1 MAYQTPQPTSYKT
14 NVNRAKTKRWVEAK
28 SYSYDGDD
36 WGDADEYDEYGA
48 DEEPPPQQKPT
59 GLRQPG
65 KSANQASPLSSSV
78 RVEDQ
83 QALDTAKHGYGN
95 IGGPP
100 VTQPP
105 PASKSTELQPQ
116 VTPNIVR
123 SNSFDRGDEK
133 RAFSAASHQ
142 QSIPAAS
149 PRVQEAP
156 LLRQE
161 QTLLPPFPLAS
172 NQAFQSQQGAYPS
185 PLLQKAPYRAPPAH
199 MDPLQ
204 TSRIPSNIADDNHFQ
219 SPEPFSTE
227 HRHNLP
233 ELAGPPLRIESQL
246 SGDVE
251 RRNPDQRHSP
261 SSNYRGVSY
270 SDQPFQPRNSSLG
283 SRTHSMTSNNSS
295 LDFHN
300 RRDFSPSAI
309 PPPLQT
315 RGSPS
320 SREPFDPQSFA
331 QHPPRKSSLS
341 HGVLPNAEGLDQVP
355 QPYPPIALG
364 GDHIVFRDQGGNSGS
379 PQPLPFPRPAD
390 IYKRI
395 PEEREKELRSPTLSR
410 PSMEL
415 GGQTEPGSTLIRP
428 HAGPHSIADSQ
439 ITGSSQTEVLGN
451 ASAAGASHNL
461 RTSLH
466 PVAERKSEYGFDG
479 LQVDEQKPEDNRK
492 GISLGASTQRPF
504 LPDVTRMSGFGDLL
518 LSAGTITGEHSE
530 PASQERTSS
539 RLTQDAPS
547 HDRTGAS
554 LQHQPSLGFR
564 SVVHQAFDQEPET
577 PSSVAGSGIGR
588 STSGGTSVVSPIL
601 SRGASFAKSG
611 GPASISETRV
621 VIPSAN
627 DVESNSGRIS
637 SGVMDAPK
645 PIIRKPS
652 PSRAPL
658 QDSLESIPTA
668 FKPGHRR
675 DFSTP
680 SSDGSPARTPI
691 LETNLKAMKPLE
703 AEIAT
708 ATPATPTDPTYQ
720 STDTLKPQIASTS
733 DGKSEVSRSTHGQ
746 TAQQAPSQ
754 SPITLPPWATH
765 RASIIGDTSHG
776 SRDNGALDLP
786 ADPMTRSRAESPSK
800 NRVRDLAGKFE
811 SGNSSRRG
819 SDLSAGLSGGVS
831 PKKDSLPQSRPP
843 ADRLESFRPHLPGGW
858 ESYASTIPAATPSA
872 REPSAEGRSEEKMKI
887 NDVLGSSKNTPSAPV
902 TPNAESPTK
911 TSKGPDVPLRKTELA
926 QPSSDP
932 FANAAA
938 AGSALA
944 EALVAAMGIKIEESP
959 INSEALQLRKE
970 PEHED
975 LPKQSV
981 NTTRDLATSGNTV
994 VHPEASRTLVSST
1007 SDDEE
1012 SDGQPTP
1019 PPKETFK
1026 GMGQQPT
1033 DANSDS
1039 AKSVIAA
1046 TLQGVSPEE
1055 TRSVENAAHPYPQ
1068 SMLPPLSTDLTAHQY
1083 ESDRLRREIVK
1094 NLSPRG
1100 TSEPTTAES
1109 ESPFQDDLTLSADPS
1124 LGPYRHDSMVLPS
1137 EYESYWN
1144 GSDAGSR
1151 TNSAHIK
1158 HESPHD
1164 PDQRFHDE
1172 TIKPPQP
1179 LQLSAA
1185 QQNRNCDDIILPS
1198 NPSSQPSLLQERY
1211 SWEVASGES
1220 LTQKPTD
1227 DNAPT
1232 SQSYV
1237 PLPESHDSNK
1247 ALNDA
1252 PIPSTESQ
1260 DSYKFVGELSGPGN
1274 QRSESLALVNDKF
1287 LDDTGRSLQSGI
1299 PASNLAQDY
1308 SEKMPLDRD
1317 EGIDRENQPLPVE
1330 RGSLPEYPGAPIAS
1344 EPPPVLSDNHSS
1356 IDLSAYSN
1364 QTAGAG
1370 TTLASGSAR
1379 YIKADP
1385 AHNYDSITPGPRDYG
1400 IQTAGA
1406 GSQDLR
1412 QLQPTL
1418 ADDSARY
1425 IKAAPA
1431 NNFDSITPGRPVV
1444 STPQAKV
1451 ATFRDILALQTPAE
1465 RIRAFNETREQLASL
1480 DQGLSHWLAVKTNEM
1495 PEHASGAFVSDK
1507 PPPAAA
1513 GQKPSAF
1520 KSKLPGIRSSGAQ
1533 QAQQPYYQQ
1542 YLNATPQASGSEAN
1556 NGQPNSASNSSQSL
1570 PPVGVTPGKMSTQQ
1584 VQAKGKD
1591 FLHSA
1596 GVLGGK
1602 ANVAAKGFFSKG
1614 RSKLRGSTGVDKV
1627 DK

>member
-1 MAYQTPQPTSYKT
+1 MAYPIPQPTSYKT

-65 KSANQASPLSSSV
+65 QSANQPSPLSSSI
-78 RVEDQ
+78 RMEDQ
-83 QALDTAKHGYGN
+83 QAFDTAKHGYGN

-105 PASKSTELQPQ
+105 PASKSTEFQPQ

-133 RAFSAASHQ
+133 RAFSAANHQ
-142 QSIPAAS
+142 QSISAAS
-149 PRVQEAP
+149 PRAHEAP
-156 LLRQE
+156 VVRQE
-161 QTLLPPFPLAS
+161 QIHLPPFPQAS
-172 NQAFQSQQGAYPS
+172 NQAPQPQQGAYLP
-185 PLLQKAPYRAPPAH
+185 PLLQKAPYHASPAH
-199 MDPLQ
+199 KDPLQ
-204 TSRIPSNIADDNHFQ
+204 TSRIPSTITPDDHFQ
-219 SPEPFSTE
+219 SSDSFSTE
-227 HRHNLP
+227 HRRHLP
-233 ELAGPPLRIESQL
+233 ELGGPPLRVESQL
-246 SGDVE
+246 SGDIE

-270 SDQPFQPRNSSLG
+270 SDQPFQLRNSSFG

-300 RRDFSPSAI
+300 RRDFTPSAI

-320 SREPFDPQSFA
+320 PREPFDPQSFA

-341 HGVLPNAEGLDQVP
+341 HGVLPNAEGLDQVS
-355 QPYPPIALG
+355 QPYPPTALG
-364 GDHIVFRDQGGNSGS
+364 GDQIASRDQAGNSDT
-379 PQPLPFPRPAD
+379 PQPPPLPRPAD

-395 PEEREKELRSPTLSR
+395 PEEREKELRSPTSSR

-415 GGQTEPGSTLIRP
+415 GGPTKTESIMTRP

-439 ITGSSQTEVLGN
+439 VTGSSQTEVLGS
-451 ASAAGASHNL
+451 ASVAEASHHL
-461 RTSLH
+461 RTPLH

-479 LQVDEQKPEDNRK
+479 LQVDEQKPKDERK
-492 GISLGASTQRPF
+492 ETSLGASTQRPF

-518 LSAGTITGEHSE
+518 LSAGAITGEHSE
-530 PASQERTSS
+530 LASQERT
-539 RLTQDAPS
+539 LTQDAPS
-547 HDRTGAS
+547 HNITGAN

-588 STSGGTSVVSPIL
+588 STSSGTSVVSPIL
-601 SRGASFAKSG
+601 SRGASLAKRS
-611 GPASISETRV
+611 GPASIPETRV

-627 DVESNSGRIS
+627 DDESNSGRIS
-637 SGVMDAPK
+637 SGVMDTPK
-645 PIIRKPS
+645 PIVRKPS
-652 PSRAPL
+652 PSRSPL
-658 QDSLESIPTA
+658 QGSLESIPTT

-675 DFSTP
+675 NFSTP
-680 SSDGSPARTPI
+680 SPDGSPARTPI
-691 LETNLKAMKPLE
+691 LLETNLKTMEPLE

-708 ATPATPTDPTYQ
+708 ATPATPTDPTHQ
-720 STDTLKPQIASTS
+720 SAITLQPHIASIS
-733 DGKSEVSRSTHGQ
+733 DGKSEVSLSTHGQ
-746 TAQQAPSQ
+746 TAQQTPSQ
-754 SPITLPPWATH
+754 IPTILPRLAKPS
-765 RASIIGDTSHG
+765 ASMIGDTSHG
-776 SRDNGALDLP
+776 SRDSGVVDSP

-811 SGNSSRRG
+811 SGNNSRRG
-819 SDLSAGLSGGVS
+819 SDLSSGLLGGVS
-831 PKKDSLPQSRPP
+831 PKKDILPQARPP

-858 ESYASTIPAATPSA
+858 ESYASTIPEATPSA
-872 REPSAEGRSEEKMKI
+872 RESSAEGRSEGNNI
-887 NDVLGSSKNTPSAPV
+887 NDVPGASKSIPSAPV

-911 TSKGPDVPLRKTELA
+911 TLEGPDAPLPKTESA

-932 FANAAA
+932 FATAAA

-944 EALVAAMGIKIEESP
+944 EALVAALG
-959 INSEALQLRKE
+959 INSKESLINSDALQVRKE
-970 PEHED
+970 PVHED
-975 LPKQSV
+975 PPKQSV
-981 NTTRDLATSGNTV
+981 IATRNLATSGNTV
-994 VHPEASRTLVSST
+994 VHPEASRTLISST

-1012 SDGQPTP
+1012 SDEQPTP
-1019 PPKETFK
+1019 PPKEPSK
-1026 GMGQQPT
+1026 EVAQQPT
-1033 DANSDS
+1033 DANSGS
-1039 AKSVIAA
+1039 AKVVTAA
-1046 TLQGVSPEE
+1046 TLQGSLPEE
-1055 TRSVENAAHPYPQ
+1055 TRSVDNAAHPYPQ

-1100 TSEPTTAES
+1100 TSEPTTADS
-1109 ESPFQDDLTLSADPS
+1109 ESPWQDDSTLSADPS
-1124 LGPYRHDSMVLPS
+1124 LGPYRHDSMALPS

-1144 GSDAGSR
+1144 GSNAGSR
-1151 TNSAHIK
+1151 TNSAHMK
-1158 HESPHD
+1158 YESPHD
-1164 PDQRFHDE
+1164 TDQRFHDE
-1172 TIKPPQP
+1172 VIKPPQP

-1185 QQNRNCDDIILPS
+1185 QQNRNSDEIIPA
-1198 NPSSQPSLLQERY
+1198 NKPSSQPDSLQKRY
-1211 SWEVASGES
+1211 SWGVAPGEF
-1220 LTQKPTD
+1220 LTQKPTV
-1227 DNAPT
+1227 DNAAT
-1232 SQSYV
+1232 SQSHV
-1237 PLPESHDSNK
+1237 SSPESHDSSK
-1247 ALNDA
+1247 ASNDA

-1260 DSYKFVGELSGPGN
+1260 DSYKFVGEPPGPGI
-1274 QRSESLALVNDKF
+1274 QRSESPSLVNDQF
-1287 LDDTGRSLQSGI
+1287 LDGKGRSLESGI

-1308 SEKMPLDRD
+1308 SEKIPLDRD
-1317 EGIDRENQPLPVE
+1317 AESDREKHPRPVE
-1330 RGSLPEYPGAPIAS
+1330 KGSLPEYPGTPIVS
-1344 EPPPVLSDNHSS
+1344 EPPPVNRDNHSLLDLLP
-1356 IDLSAYSN
+1356 IDRDYGN
-1364 QTAGAG
+1364 QTA
-1370 TTLASGSAR
+1370 
-1379 YIKADP
+1379 D
-1385 AHNYDSITPGPRDYG
+1385 
-1400 IQTAGA
+1400 A
-1406 GSQDLR
+1406 GSQNLQQLR
-1412 QLQPTL
+1412 PTL

-1431 NNFDSITPGRPVV
+1431 HNFESITPSPPVAPI
-1444 STPQAKV
+1444 PQAKV

-1465 RIRAFNETREQLASL
+1465 RIRAFNESREQLANL

-1495 PEHASGAFVSDK
+1495 PEHASGASVSDK
-1507 PPPAAA
+1507 PSPVAA
-1513 GQKPSAF
+1513 GQKSSAF

-1556 NGQPNSASNSSQSL
+1556 IGQPTSASNSSQSL
-1570 PPVGVTPGKMSTQQ
+1570 PPGGGTSGKLSTQQ

>member
-1 MAYQTPQPTSYKT
+1 MAYQPPPPTSYKT

-48 DEEPPPQQKPT
+48 DEEPQPQQKPT

-65 KSANQASPLSSSV
+65 QSANQTSPLSSSV

-83 QALDTAKHGYGN
+83 QALDTAKHVYGN
-95 IGGPP
+95 IGGTP
-100 VTQPP
+100 VTQPLP
-105 PASKSTELQPQ
+105 SSKSTELEPQ
-116 VTPNIVR
+116 VTANIVR

-149 PRVQEAP
+149 GRVQEAP

-161 QTLLPPFPLAS
+161 QTLLPPFPQAS
-172 NQAFQSQQGAYPS
+172 NQPSQLQQEAYPS

-199 MDPLQ
+199 MDPSQ
-204 TSRIPSNIADDNHFQ
+204 TSRIPSNITDDHHFQ
-219 SPEPFSTE
+219 SPDPFSTE
-227 HRHNLP
+227 HRRYQP
-233 ELAGPPLRIESQL
+233 EFGGPPSRIESQL
-246 SGDVE
+246 SGDLE

-261 SSNYRGVSY
+261 SSKYRGVSY
-270 SDQPFQPRNSSLG
+270 SDQQFQPRNSSLG

-300 RRDFSPSAI
+300 RRDFTPSAI

-320 SREPFDPQSFA
+320 SRETFDPQSFA

-341 HGVLPNAEGLDQVP
+341 HGVLPNAEDLDQVP

-364 GDHIVFRDQGGNSGS
+364 GDQIVSRDQGGNSGS

-395 PEEREKELRSPTLSR
+395 PEEREKELRSPTSSS
-410 PSMEL
+410 PSVEQ
-415 GGQTEPGSTLIRP
+415 GGQTESESPMIWP

-439 ITGSSQTEVLGN
+439 VTGSSQTKVLGN

-461 RTSLH
+461 RTPLN

-479 LQVDEQKPEDNRK
+479 LQVDEQKPEVDRQK
-492 GISLGASTQRPF
+492 ISLGASDQRPF

-539 RLTQDAPS
+539 RLAQDAPS

-577 PSSVAGSGIGR
+577 PSSIAGSGIER

-601 SRGASFAKSG
+601 SRGASLPKVG
-611 GPASISETRV
+611 GPANISETMV

-627 DVESNSGRIS
+627 KVESDIGRIS

-652 PSRAPL
+652 PSRVPL

-675 DFSTP
+675 DFSYP

-703 AEIAT
+703 AEIVMAT
-708 ATPATPTDPTYQ
+708 LVTSTDPTHQ
-720 STDTLKPQIASTS
+720 STDTLKPQIASIS

-746 TAQQAPSQ
+746 TAQKAPSQ
-754 SPITLPPWATH
+754 SPTALPQLATPS
-765 RASIIGDTSHG
+765 ASGIGDTSHG
-776 SRDNGALDLP
+776 SRDIGALDLP
-786 ADPMTRSRAESPSK
+786 TGPITRSGAESPSK

-811 SGNSSRRG
+811 SGNSSLRG

-831 PKKDSLPQSRPP
+831 PKKDSLPQARPP

-858 ESYASTIPAATPSA
+858 ESYASTIPAAPPSA
-872 REPSAEGRSEEKMKI
+872 PDPSAEGRSDEKMKI
-887 NDVLGSSKNTPSAPV
+887 NDVPSSSKNTPSAPA
-902 TPNAESPTK
+902 TPNAECPNK
-911 TSKGPDVPLRKTELA
+911 TSKWPDVPLRKTEID

-932 FANAAA
+932 LANAAA

-944 EALVAAMGIKIEESP
+944 EALVAAMAIKSEESP
-959 INSEALQLRKE
+959 INSEVLQLRKE
-970 PEHED
+970 HEHED
-975 LPKQSV
+975 PHRQSV
-981 NTTRDLATSGNTV
+981 NTTRDLATLGNTV
-994 VHPEASRTLVSST
+994 VHPEASRTLISST

-1019 PPKETFK
+1019 PPKEIAK
-1026 GMGQQPT
+1026 EVAQQPT
-1033 DANSDS
+1033 DTNSDS
-1039 AKSVIAA
+1039 AKRVTAA
-1046 TLQGVSPEE
+1046 TLQGGSPEE
-1055 TRSVENAAHPYPQ
+1055 IRSVENAAHPYPQ
-1068 SMLPPLSTDLTAHQY
+1068 SMLPPLSTDLTVHQY

-1094 NLSPRG
+1094 NLSARE

-1109 ESPFQDDLTLSADPS
+1109 ESPWQDDLTLSADPS

-1144 GSDAGSR
+1144 GSDSGSR

-1158 HESPHD
+1158 HESRHD

-1185 QQNRNCDDIILPS
+1185 QQNRNGDDIILNS
-1198 NPSSQPSLLQERY
+1198 NPSSRPSLLQERY
-1211 SWEVASGES
+1211 SWDVASGES
-1220 LTQKPTD
+1220 LAQEPTV
-1227 DNAPT
+1227 DNAPS

-1237 PLPESHDSNK
+1237 PLPESHDSKK

-1252 PIPSTESQ
+1252 PTPSTKSQ
-1260 DSYKFVGELSGPGN
+1260 DSYKFVGESPGPSN
-1274 QRSESLALVNDKF
+1274 QRSESLALGNDQFLNDKE
-1287 LDDTGRSLQSGI
+1287 RSLQSGI
-1299 PASNLAQDY
+1299 PASNLAQDH
-1308 SEKMPLDRD
+1308 SEKIPLDRD
-1317 EGIDRENQPLPVE
+1317 EGSDREKQPLPVE
-1330 RGSLPEYPGAPIAS
+1330 RGSLPEYHGAPIAPG
-1344 EPPPVLSDNHSS
+1344 PPPVLRDNHSS
-1356 IDLSAYSN
+1356 IDLVYGNKTTSAGPAATYD
-1364 QTAGAG
+1364 
-1370 TTLASGSAR
+1370 SAI

-1385 AHNYDSITPGPRDYG
+1385 AHIYDSIASGARDYDN
-1400 IQTAGA
+1400 QTAGA
-1406 GSQDLR
+1406 ESQDLGS
-1412 QLQPTL
+1412 LSPS
-1418 ADDSARY
+1418 SARH

-1431 NNFDSITPGRPVV
+1431 NNFNDMAPSRPVA
-1444 STPQAKV
+1444 SNPQAKV

-1480 DQGLSHWLAVKTNEM
+1480 DQGLSHWLAVKTHEM

-1507 PPPAAA
+1507 APPVAA

-1556 NGQPNSASNSSQSL
+1556 NGLPTSTSNSSQSL
-1570 PPVGVTPGKMSTQQ
+1570 PPVGVTSGKMSTQQ

-1596 GVLGGK
+1596 GLLGGK
-1602 ANVAAKGFFSKG
+1602 ANVAAKGLFSKG

>member
-1 MAYQTPQPTSYKT
+1 MASQTPQPTSYKT

-28 SYSYDGDD
+28 SYSYDGDE

-65 KSANQASPLSSSV
+65 QSANQPSPLSSSV
-78 RVEDQ
+78 RTEDH
-83 QALDTAKHGYGN
+83 QAVDTAKHGYGN

-105 PASKSTELQPQ
+105 PASKSIEFQPQ

-149 PRVQEAP
+149 PRAHEAP
-156 LLRQE
+156 VRQE
-161 QTLLPPFPLAS
+161 QTLLPPFTQAS
-172 NQAFQSQQGAYPS
+172 NQAPQSQQGAYPP
-185 PLLQKAPYRAPPAH
+185 PLLQKAPYRAPPDH
-199 MDPLQ
+199 RDPLQ
-204 TSRIPSNIADDNHFQ
+204 TSRIPSNITDDDHFQ
-219 SPEPFSTE
+219 SPDLFSTE
-227 HRHNLP
+227 HRRNLP
-233 ELAGPPLRIESQL
+233 ELGGPPLRIESQL
-246 SGDVE
+246 SGDME

-270 SDQPFQPRNSSLG
+270 SDQPLQPRNSSLG
-283 SRTHSMTSNNSS
+283 SRTQSMTSNNSS

-300 RRDFSPSAI
+300 RRDFTPSAI

-320 SREPFDPQSFA
+320 PREPFDPQSFA

-355 QPYPPIALG
+355 QPYPPTALG
-364 GDHIVFRDQGGNSGS
+364 GDPIASRDQAGNSAT
-379 PQPLPFPRPAD
+379 PQPLPFPRPSD

-395 PEEREKELRSPTLSR
+395 PEEREKELRSPTSSR

-415 GGQTEPGSTLIRP
+415 GGPTEIESTMIRP
-428 HAGPHSIADSQ
+428 HAGPHIFADGQ
-439 ITGSSQTEVLGN
+439 VTGSSQTEVPGL
-451 ASAAGASHNL
+451 ASAAETSHNL
-461 RTSLH
+461 RTHLH

-479 LQVDEQKPEDNRK
+479 LQVDKQKPEDDPK
-492 GISLGASTQRPF
+492 GTSLVASTPRPF

-518 LSAGTITGEHSE
+518 LSAGAITGEHSE
-530 PASQERTSS
+530 PASQERTS

-547 HDRTGAS
+547 HERTAAS
-554 LQHQPSLGFR
+554 LQHHPSLGFR

-577 PSSVAGSGIGR
+577 PSSTAGSGIGR

-601 SRGASFAKSG
+601 SRGASLAKGS
-611 GPASISETRV
+611 GPASIPETRV
-621 VIPSAN
+621 FITSAN
-627 DVESNSGRIS
+627 DDESGSGHIS
-637 SGVMDAPK
+637 SDVMNAPK
-645 PIIRKPS
+645 PIARKPS
-652 PSRAPL
+652 PSRSPL
-658 QDSLESIPTA
+658 QDSLESIPTT

-675 DFSTP
+675 NFSTP

-691 LETNLKAMKPLE
+691 LETNVMTIKPLE
-703 AEIAT
+703 AEIET
-708 ATPATPTDPTYQ
+708 ATPVTPTDPTHQ
-720 STDTLKPQIASTS
+720 STVTLQPQIASIN

-746 TAQQAPSQ
+746 TAQQTPSQ
-754 SPITLPPWATH
+754 SPITLPRLATH
-765 RASIIGDTSHG
+765 RASRIGDTSHG
-776 SRDNGALDLP
+776 FRDNGAVDSP
-786 ADPMTRSRAESPSK
+786 ADPMTRIRAESPSK

-811 SGNSSRRG
+811 IGNNNRRG
-819 SDLSAGLSGGVS
+819 SDLSTGLSGGVS
-831 PKKDSLPQSRPP
+831 PKKDNLPQARPS

-858 ESYASTIPAATPSA
+858 DSYTSTIPAATPTV
-872 REPSAEGRSEEKMKI
+872 REPSTEGRSEGKTNN
-887 NDVLGSSKNTPSAPV
+887 NDVLDAPKNIPSAPV
-902 TPNAESPTK
+902 TPTAESPTK
-911 TSKGPDVPLRKTELA
+911 TSKGPNVPLPKTESA
-926 QPSSDP
+926 QLSSDP

-944 EALVAAMGIKIEESP
+944 EALVAAMGITREESP
-959 INSEALQLRKE
+959 IISDALQLQKE

-975 LPKQSV
+975 PLKQSV
-981 NTTRDLATSGNTV
+981 TTTRNLASSGNTV
-994 VHPEASRTLVSST
+994 VHPEASRTFISST

-1012 SDGQPTP
+1012 SGGQPTP
-1019 PPKETFK
+1019 PPKEPSK
-1026 GMGQQPT
+1026 EVAQQPT
-1033 DANSDS
+1033 DEDSGS
-1039 AKSVIAA
+1039 AKSATAA
-1046 TLQGVSPEE
+1046 TLQGSLPEE
-1055 TRSVENAAHPYPQ
+1055 TRSVENAVHPYPQ
-1068 SMLPPLSTDLTAHQY
+1068 STLPPLSTDLLAHQY

-1109 ESPFQDDLTLSADPS
+1109 ESPWQDESTLSADPS
-1124 LGPYRHDSMVLPS
+1124 LGPYRHDSMALPS

-1144 GSDAGSR
+1144 GSNNGSR
-1151 TNSAHIK
+1151 SNSAHIK
-1158 HESPHD
+1158 YDSPND

-1185 QQNRNCDDIILPS
+1185 QQNRNSDDIILANKPS
-1198 NPSSQPSLLQERY
+1198 LQPSLLQKRY
-1211 SWEVASGES
+1211 SWDVASGES
-1220 LTQKPTD
+1220 VTQKPTA
-1227 DNAPT
+1227 DNAAT

-1237 PLPESHDSNK
+1237 PSPESHDSKK

-1252 PIPSTESQ
+1252 PIPSAESQ
-1260 DSYKFVGELSGPGN
+1260 DSYKFVDERSGPSN
-1274 QRSESLALVNDKF
+1274 QRSESLSLVNDQF
-1287 LDDTGRSLQSGI
+1287 LEGKGRSLQSGI
-1299 PASNLAQDY
+1299 PASNIAQDY
-1308 SEKMPLDRD
+1308 SEKISLGRD
-1317 EGIDRENQPLPVE
+1317 EGSDREKQLRPVE
-1330 RGSLPEYPGAPIAS
+1330 KGSLPEYLGAPIAS
-1344 EPPPVLSDNHSS
+1344 DPPPAIKDDHSILHPS
-1356 IDLSAYSN
+1356 PTD
-1364 QTAGAG
+1364 
-1370 TTLASGSAR
+1370 
-1379 YIKADP
+1379 
-1385 AHNYDSITPGPRDYG
+1385 RDHG
-1400 IQTAGA
+1400 NQTAGA
-1406 GSQDLR
+1406 GSQNFP
-1412 QLQPTL
+1412 QSQPML
-1418 ADDSARY
+1418 AYDSARY
-1425 IKAAPA
+1425 IKAAPTQ
-1431 NNFDSITPGRPVV
+1431 NFDTITTGPPAA
-1444 STPQAKV
+1444 SSPQAKV
-1451 ATFRDILALQTPAE
+1451 ATFRDILALQTSAE
-1465 RIRAFNETREQLASL
+1465 RIRAFNETREQLANL

-1495 PEHASGAFVSDK
+1495 PEHASGASVSDK
-1507 PPPAAA
+1507 PPPVAA

-1556 NGQPNSASNSSQSL
+1556 IGQPASASNSSQSL
-1570 PPVGVTPGKMSTQQ
+1570 PPGGGTSGKLSTQQ

>member
-1 MAYQTPQPTSYKT
+1 MAYQPPQSTSYKT

-48 DEEPPPQQKPT
+48 DEEPQPQQKPT

-65 KSANQASPLSSSV
+65 QSANQPSPLSSSV

-95 IGGPP
+95 IGGAP
-100 VTQPP
+100 VTQSL
-105 PASKSTELQPQ
+105 PASKSTELEPQ

-149 PRVQEAP
+149 GRVQEAP

-161 QTLLPPFPLAS
+161 QTLLPPFPQAS
-172 NQAFQSQQGAYPS
+172 NQTSQLQEEAYPS

-199 MDPLQ
+199 VDPLQ
-204 TSRIPSNIADDNHFQ
+204 TSRIPSNITDNDHFQ
-219 SPEPFSTE
+219 SPDPFSTE
-227 HRHNLP
+227 HRRNLP
-233 ELAGPPLRIESQL
+233 ELGGPPLRIESQL
-246 SGDVE
+246 SGDLE
-251 RRNPDQRHSP
+251 LRNPDQRHSP

-270 SDQPFQPRNSSLG
+270 SDQPFQPRNSSFG

-300 RRDFSPSAI
+300 RRDFTPSAI

-364 GDHIVFRDQGGNSGS
+364 GDQIVFRDQGGS

-395 PEEREKELRSPTLSR
+395 PEEREKELRSPTSSR
-410 PSMEL
+410 PSVEL
-415 GGQTEPGSTLIRP
+415 GGQTGSESTMIRP

-439 ITGSSQTEVLGN
+439 VTGSSQTHVLGN
-451 ASAAGASHNL
+451 ASAAGASHIL
-461 RTSLH
+461 KTPLH

-479 LQVDEQKPEDNRK
+479 LQVEEQKPEDHREK
-492 GISLGASTQRPF
+492 IPLGASNQRPF
-504 LPDVTRMSGFGDLL
+504 LPDVTRMSGFGDML

-539 RLTQDAPS
+539 LLAQDAPS
-547 HDRTGAS
+547 HGRTGTS

-601 SRGASFAKSG
+601 SRGASLAKAG

-627 DVESNSGRIS
+627 DVESDSGRIS

-675 DFSTP
+675 NFSTP

-708 ATPATPTDPTYQ
+708 ATPATPTDPTHQ
-720 STDTLKPQIASTS
+720 STDTLKPQIASIS

-754 SPITLPPWATH
+754 SPTTFPRLATPS
-765 RASIIGDTSHG
+765 ASRIGDTSHG

-811 SGNSSRRG
+811 SGNSSLRG
-819 SDLSAGLSGGVS
+819 SDLSAGLPGEVS
-831 PKKDSLPQSRPP
+831 PKKDSLPQARPP

-858 ESYASTIPAATPSA
+858 ESYASTVPAATPSA
-872 REPSAEGRSEEKMKI
+872 REPSAEGRSEMKMKI
-887 NDVLGSSKNTPSAPV
+887 NDVPGASKHTPSAPV

-911 TSKGPDVPLRKTELA
+911 TSKGPDVPLRKTELD

-944 EALVAAMGIKIEESP
+944 EALVAAMGIKSEESP

-975 LPKQSV
+975 PPKQSV
-981 NTTRDLATSGNTV
+981 NTTRDLATSWNTV
-994 VHPEASRTLVSST
+994 VHPEASRTLISST

-1012 SDGQPTP
+1012 PDGQPTP

-1026 GMGQQPT
+1026 EVAQQPT

-1039 AKSVIAA
+1039 AKSVTAA
-1046 TLQGVSPEE
+1046 TMQGGSPEE
-1055 TRSVENAAHPYPQ
+1055 TRSAENAAHPYPQ

-1109 ESPFQDDLTLSADPS
+1109 ESPWQDDLTLSADPS

-1164 PDQRFHDE
+1164 PDQRFHGE

-1185 QQNRNCDDIILPS
+1185 QQNRNGDDIILAS

-1211 SWEVASGES
+1211 SWEVGSGES
-1220 LTQKPTD
+1220 LAQEPTV

-1232 SQSYV
+1232 IQSYV

-1247 ALNDA
+1247 AFNDA
-1252 PIPSTESQ
+1252 PIPSTEIQ
-1260 DSYKFVGELSGPGN
+1260 DSYKFVGELSGPSN
-1274 QRSESLALVNDKF
+1274 QRSESLALVNDQF

-1299 PASNLAQDY
+1299 PAPNLAQDY

-1317 EGIDRENQPLPVE
+1317 EEIDGEKQPLPVE
-1330 RGSLPEYPGAPIAS
+1330 RGSLSEYPGSLIAS
-1344 EPPPVLSDNHSS
+1344 GPPPVLRDNHSS
-1356 IDLSAYSN
+1356 IDLPVYSN
-1364 QTAGAG
+1364 QTTSAGP
-1370 TTLASGSAR
+1370 TLTPGSAR

-1385 AHNYDSITPGPRDYG
+1385 AHHYDSIAPGPRDYG
-1400 IQTAGA
+1400 NQTAGA

-1412 QLQPTL
+1412 QSQPTP
-1418 ADDSARY
+1418 AEDSARY

-1431 NNFDSITPGRPVV
+1431 NNFDSITPGRPVA
-1444 STPQAKV
+1444 STPQGKV

-1465 RIRAFNETREQLASL
+1465 RIRAFNETREQLANL

-1495 PEHASGAFVSDK
+1495 PEHASGAFVCDK
-1507 PPPAAA
+1507 PPPVAA

-1520 KSKLPGIRSSGAQ
+1520 KTKLPGIRSSGAQ

-1556 NGQPNSASNSSQSL
+1556 IGLPTSASNSSQSL
-1570 PPVGVTPGKMSTQQ
+1570 PPVGVTSGKMSTQQ

-1596 GVLGGK
+1596 GLLGGK